1 MQQFR
6 ETAARLQTAYAGE
19 KAAGIQEQ
27 EQEVARALRALLEA
41 CSGRRA
47 RLVDTADKHRFF
59 SMARDLL
66 SWMESTV
73 RQIETQEKP
82 RYGCARAGSQC
93 RLPGASTHATNLSVP
108 RDVSSVELLMK
119 YHQGIRAEV
128 DARSKNFTTC
138 IELGKKLLQ
147 RKHQDSPEVRAV
159 GTGRGDGGD
168 GATGATP

>member
-19 KAAGIQEQ
+19 KAASIQEQ

-59 SMARDLL
+59 GMARDLL

-82 RYGCARAGSQC
+82 RYGCAPRAAGAVC
-93 RLPGASTHATNLSVP
+93 RDPALKPPPTPAPLCLQGCVLRGAAHEVPPG
-108 RDVSSVELLMK
+108 
-119 YHQGIRAEV
+119 HQG
-128 DARSKNFTTC
+128 
-138 IELGKKLLQ
+138 
-147 RKHQDSPEVRAV
+147 
-159 GTGRGDGGD
+159 
-168 GATGATP
+168 

>member
-1 MQQFR
+1 MQVQQFR
-6 ETAARLQTAYAGE
+6 DTAARLQTAYAGE

-27 EQEVARALRALLEA
+27 EQEVSRALQELLEA

-82 RYGCARAGSQC
+82 RYGCPQRA
-93 RLPGASTHATNLSVP
+93 PGMGHGTDDATDTAACVP

-119 YHQGIRAEV
+119 YHQGIKAEV
-128 DARSKNFTTC
+128 DARGKNFTTC

-147 RKHQDSPEVRAV
+147 RKHQDSPEVRES
-159 GTGRGDGGD
+159 GIGGGGGD
-168 GATGATP
+168 AIWATP

>member
-1 MQQFR
+1 MSLPMVGGWAQWSLRSFQTQAVLWFVQVQQFR

-27 EQEVARALRALLEA
+27 EQEVSRALQELLEA

-47 RLVDTADKHRFF
+47 RLVDTADRHRFF

-82 RYGCARAGSQC
+82 RYG
-93 RLPGASTHATNLSVP
+93 
-108 RDVSSVELLMK
+108 
-119 YHQGIRAEV
+119 
-128 DARSKNFTTC
+128 
-138 IELGKKLLQ
+138 
-147 RKHQDSPEVRAV
+147 
-159 GTGRGDGGD
+159 
-168 GATGATP
+168 

>member
-1 MQQFR
+1 MPGAAGTQRPPMFSTQVQQFR

-19 KAAGIQEQ
+19 KAAGIQER

-59 SMARDLL
+59 GMARDLL

-82 RYGCARAGSQC
+82 RYGRAGQA
-93 RLPGASTHATNLSVP
+93 PGAI
-108 RDVSSVELLMK
+108 RREL
-119 YHQGIRAEV
+119 A
-128 DARSKNFTTC
+128 
-138 IELGKKLLQ
+138 
-147 RKHQDSPEVRAV
+147 P
-159 GTGRGDGGD
+159 
-168 GATGATP
+168 TPLCL